1 MFGIAWAASVI
12 IASSATFIPEGTTP
26 AGTFACSLVSS
37 SSFDGDVDSMI
48 ASNLGEFT
56 LDGTGAYTHGA
67 EAGAVAWKNG
77 AIHFTSGDMSGMV
90 AVVRHDARGH
100 RYLHIDST
108 VMDAPVGE
116 PKFGDHVCMEK

>member
-1 MFGIAWAASVI
+1 MFGIAWAASVMI
-12 IASSATFIPEGTTP
+12 VSSATFIPEGTTP
-26 AGTFACSLVSS
+26 AGTFACSLVSGR
-37 SSFDGDVDSMI
+37 FEGDVEGMI

-56 LDGTGAYTHGA
+56 LDGMGAYTHGA
-67 EAGAVAWKNG
+67 DAGTASWKNG

-90 AVVRHDARGH
+90 AVVRHGAKGH

-108 VMDAPVGE
+108 GMDAPAGE